1 MSDSKD
7 IGGWFSRFMTT
18 PGMLDAGFYANL
30 TAWCE
35 AECERNEAAA
45 AERKQLTPEEAQA
58 LIERAV
64 AAIEQ
69 LTARDKPLT
78 EPMRKRHTT
87 LLTRALAVATGSL
100 AESLRSVLL
109 MLPEL

>member
-1 MSDSKD
+1 
-7 IGGWFSRFMTT
+7 
-18 PGMLDAGFYANL
+18 
-30 TAWCE
+30 
-35 AECERNEAAA
+35 
-45 AERKQLTPEEAQA
+45 
-58 LIERAV
+58 V

-109 MLPEL
+109 MLPDL